1 MQLRKRIQMT
11 CHTESSSLDFKMG
24 TEKQWGHQG
33 TTKEARAG
41 AHVNKTGPG
50 VDAMKFQRQQNN
62 SKNLHVIT

>member
-41 AHVNKTGPG
+41 AHVNKTGPWG
-50 VDAMKFQRQQNN
+50 GCHEVRKATK
-62 SKNLHVIT
+62 